1 LSANFEFFFLLM
13 PMSTHRAAIALG
25 SNLGDS
31 YKILKSALETLDRCS
46 GITVEAVSGTY
57 QTVAV
62 GPPQPD
68 YLNACVVLSTSL
80 EPQVLLDTLLEIEAQ
95 FGRVR
100 RERWGARLLD
110 LDLLLFDDLVME
122 QSGLQIPHPRMV
134 ERAFVLVPLADV
146 AADWVEPISGKAIA
160 FLVQQVNCSGVQKIP
175 ILLCPSVENHPNS

>member
-1 LSANFEFFFLLM
+1 M
-13 PMSTHRAAIALG
+13 PLHRAAIALG

-31 YKILKSALETLDRCS
+31 CQILKSALKTLDS
-46 GITVEAVSGTY
+46 LPQITVEAVSEIY

-68 YLNACVVLSTSL
+68 YLNACAVVSTDL
-80 EPQVLLDTLLEIEAQ
+80 EPQVLLDTMLEVEAQ

-100 RERWGARLLD
+100 WERWGARLLD
-110 LDLLLFDDLVME
+110 LDLLLFDDLVIE

-146 AADWVEPISGKAIA
+146 AADWIEPISGKAIA
-160 FLVQQVNCSGVQKIP
+160 FWVQQVDCSGVQKIP
-175 ILLCPSVENHPNS
+175 LLLCPSVENPPNS

>member
-1 LSANFEFFFLLM
+1 ML
-13 PMSTHRAAIALG
+13 THRAAIALG

-31 YKILKSALETLDRCS
+31 RQILSSALETLDRFS
-46 GITVEAVSGTY
+46 GITVEAVSEIY

-68 YLNACVVLSTSL
+68 YLNACAVLSTDL
-80 EPQVLLDTLLEIEAQ
+80 EPQALLDTLLEVEAQ

-100 RERWGARLLD
+100 WERWGARLLD
-110 LDLLLFDDLVME
+110 LDLLLFDDWVME
-122 QSGLQIPHPRMV
+122 QPGLQIPHPRMV

-160 FLVQQVNCSGVQKIP
+160 FLVQQVDGSGVQKIP
-175 ILLCPSVENHPNS
+175 LLLCPSVENHPNF

>member
-1 LSANFEFFFLLM
+1 M
-13 PMSTHRAAIALG
+13 PIHRAAIALG

-31 YKILKSALETLDRCS
+31 FQILKSALKTLDS
-46 GITVEAVSGTY
+46 LPHITLEAVSETY

-68 YLNACVVLSTSL
+68 YLNACALLSTDL
-80 EPQVLLDTLLEIEAQ
+80 EPQALLDTMLEVEAQ

-100 RERWGARLLD
+100 WERWGARLLD
-110 LDLLLFDDLVME
+110 LDLLLFDDLVIE

-134 ERAFVLVPLADV
+134 ERAFVLVPLADI

-160 FLVQQVNCSGVQKIP
+160 FWVQQVDCSGVQKIP
-175 ILLCPSVENHPNS
+175 LLLCPSVENHPNS

>member
-1 LSANFEFFFLLM
+1 ML
-13 PMSTHRAAIALG
+13 THRVAIALG

-31 YKILKSALETLDRCS
+31 RQILTSALETLNRFS
-46 GITVEAVSGTY
+46 SITVEAVSETY

-68 YLNACVVLSTSL
+68 YLNACALLSTDL
-80 EPQVLLDTLLEIEAQ
+80 EPQALLDTLLEVEAQ

-100 RERWGARLLD
+100 WERWGARLLD
-110 LDLLLFDDLVME
+110 LDLLLFDDLVIE
-122 QSGLQIPHPRMV
+122 QPGLQIPHPRMV

-160 FLVQQVNCSGVQKIP
+160 FLVQQVDCFGVQKIP
-175 ILLCPSVENHPNS
+175 LLLCPSVENHPNF